1 MKIIF
6 ILKNVEQR
14 FWKYSHF
21 SYFSFDSKR
30 VFSNQLDRHTSSQQ
44 DIRLSVRPSKREN
57 AVVDPITY

>member
-1 MKIIF
+1 M
-6 ILKNVEQR
+6 LNNVFGNIHNDRQN
-14 FWKYSHF
+14 FHLIV
-21 SYFSFDSKR
+21 R